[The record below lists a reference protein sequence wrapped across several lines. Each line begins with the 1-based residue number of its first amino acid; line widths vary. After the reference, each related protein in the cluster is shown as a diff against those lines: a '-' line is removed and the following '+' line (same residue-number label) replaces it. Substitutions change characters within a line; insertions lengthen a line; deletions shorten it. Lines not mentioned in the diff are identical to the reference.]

1 MTHSP
6 LSAWAD
12 RSPALRWTAVAVV
25 LTGFVLLAYAAMGQ
39 YDEAQAVEDARLE
52 AERDGHRQ
60 LLQQQALQAACG
72 GPEATV
78 MELAQGGYACLDTNG
93 RKTKTIPGLAR
104 PANTTHGTAARA
116 KGARLQREVL
126 KSAYVNQSAGVVPA
140 GFLKG

>member
-1 MTHSP
+1 MNHSP

-12 RSPALRWTAVAVV
+12 KSPALRWTAVTLV
-25 LTGFVLLAYAAMGQ
+25 LTSSILLAYAAMGQ
-39 YDEAQAVEDARLE
+39 YDEAVAVEEARLE
-52 AERDGHRQ
+52 AERDGHQ
-60 LLQQQALQAACG
+60 QFLKQQALQDQCG

-78 MELAQGGYACLDTNG
+78 VELERGGYDCYDTNG

-104 PANTTHGTAARA
+104 PVNTTPDHAARA

-126 KSAYVNQSAGVVPA
+126 KSADVNQSAGVVPA